1 MSEPGWFVDRI
12 EGEFAVLCGEN
23 GRCWDLPRWL
33 LPAGAREGTYL
44 RLRIEIDAQETE
56 SRRAEV
62 WAVLER
68 LRSRDAGGDLKL

>member
-1 MSEPGWFVDRI
+1 MSENLWFVDRL
-12 EGEFAVLCGEN
+12 EGDFAVLCGED

-33 LPAGAREGTYL
+33 LPDGAREGTHL
-44 RLRIEIDAQETE
+44 RLRIELDARETE

-68 LRSRDAGGDLKL
+68 LRGRDAGGDLKL